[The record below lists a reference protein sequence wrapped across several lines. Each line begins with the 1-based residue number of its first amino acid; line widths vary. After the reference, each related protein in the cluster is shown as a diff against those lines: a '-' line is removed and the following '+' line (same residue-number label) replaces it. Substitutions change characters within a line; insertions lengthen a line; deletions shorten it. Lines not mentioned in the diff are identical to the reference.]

1 MIDLEKANSRM
12 SDQSTLEHLQTVA
25 ESLESGAT
33 MQIRYLLNGALPA
46 QDVARLLESSPPKER
61 KLLWELIDHDNQGDV
76 LQYVSEEISVQFMKD
91 MDTERLLAV
100 SEHFD
105 NDDLADILQ
114 QLPETLVKEVL
125 ASMTAQ
131 NRARMESLMSYSEDS
146 AGGLMN
152 TDTITIRPNITID
165 IVFRFL
171 RRHSELPEMTDN
183 LLVVSRSDR
192 FLGTLPLRKLLVADT
207 DTIVRDIMETD
218 CDVIYA
224 HQSAAEV
231 AQLFEKMDLVS
242 APVIDPET
250 KKLLG
255 RITIDDV
262 VDVIRDEAEHSM
274 LQMAGLD
281 DDEDTFAPIMQTTRR
296 RAVWLGINLIT
307 AFIASYVIG
316 LFQDTLDKV
325 VALAILMPIVASM
338 GGIAGSQVLTLV
350 IRGIALNQIGS
361 SNARWLL
368 NREVVVGLINGVLW
382 ASVIALLTT
391 VWFGDIKI
399 AYVIAGAIVIN
410 LLFAALTGTLLPIA
424 LKKLGIDP
432 ALAGSVILTTV
443 TDVIGFLS
451 FLGLATL
458 FLL

>member
-1 MIDLEKANSRM
+1 M
-12 SDQSTLEHLQTVA
+12 SKQNTLNHLQTVT
-25 ESLESGAT
+25 ESLESGET

-61 KLLWELIDHDNQGDV
+61 KLLWELVDAKNEGEV
-76 LQYVSEEISVQFMKD
+76 LQYLSEDIGIQFMKN
-91 MDTERLLAV
+91 MDTERLIAV
-100 SEHFD
+100 SEHFES
-105 NDDLADILQ
+105 DDLADLLQ
-114 QLPETLVKEVL
+114 HLPEKIVKEVL
-125 ASMTAQ
+125 ASMSIQDRT
-131 NRARMESLMSYSEDS
+131 RVEGLLSYSEDS

-152 TDTITIRPNITID
+152 TDTITIRPNITVD
-165 IVFRFL
+165 IAFRYL
-171 RRHSELPEMTDN
+171 RRHTSLPDMTDN

-192 FLGTLPLRKLLVADT
+192 LLGTLPLTKLLVSDLNA
-207 DTIVRDIMETD
+207 TIRDIMETEFT
-218 CDVIYA
+218 VIVA
-224 HQSAAEV
+224 ETPASEV

-242 APVIDPET
+242 APVIDSKT

-274 LQMAGLD
+274 LSMAGLD
-281 DDEDTFAPIMQTTRR
+281 DDEDTFSPIMKTTRR

-316 LFQDTLDKV
+316 LFQDTLDQV

-350 IRGIALNQIGS
+350 IRGIALNQIGAT
-361 SNARWLL
+361 NTRWLL
-368 NREVVVGLINGVLW
+368 NRELIVGLLNGLLW
-382 ASVIALLTT
+382 STVIAALTAL
-391 VWFGDIKI
+391 WFDNIKI
-399 AYVIAGAIVIN
+399 AYIIAGAIVIN
-410 LLFAALTGTLLPIA
+410 LLFAAVTGTLLPIL
-424 LKKLGIDP
+424 LKKIGIDP

-451 FLGLATL
+451 FLGLATI
-458 FLL
+458 FLI

>member
-1 MIDLEKANSRM
+1 
-12 SDQSTLEHLQTVA
+12 
-25 ESLESGAT
+25 

-76 LQYVSEEISVQFMKD
+76 LQYVSEDISIQFMKS

-131 NRARMESLMSYSEDS
+131 NRARMESLMSYPEDS

-171 RRHSELPEMTDN
+171 RRHTELPEMTDS
-183 LLVVSRSDR
+183 LLIVSRSDR
-192 FLGTLPLRKLLVADT
+192 FLGILPLRKLLVADT

-218 CDVIYA
+218 CDVIHA
-224 HQSAAEV
+224 EQTATEV

-242 APVIDPET
+242 APVIDPDS

-316 LFQDTLDKV
+316 LFQNTLDKV

-350 IRGIALNQIGS
+350 IRGIALNQIGA

-382 ASVIALLTT
+382 ATVIALLTV
-391 VWFGDIKI
+391 VWFGDMQI
-399 AYVIAGAIVIN
+399 AYVIAGAIIIN
-410 LLFAALTGTLLPIA
+410 LIFAALTGTLLPIA

-443 TDVIGFLS
+443 TDVVGFLS

>member
-1 MIDLEKANSRM
+1 MTVLEKANSPV
-12 SDQSTLEHLQTVA
+12 SDQTTLEHLQTVA
-25 ESLESGAT
+25 DSLESGAT

-61 KLLWELIDHDNQGDV
+61 KLLWELIDHDKQGDV
-76 LQYVSEEISVQFMKD
+76 LQYVSEEISIQFMKS
-91 MDTERLLAV
+91 MDTERLLAI
-100 SEHFD
+100 SESFD
-105 NDDLADILQ
+105 DDDLADILQ

-131 NRARMESLMSYSEDS
+131 NRMRMESLMSYPEDS

-171 RRHSELPEMTDN
+171 RRHTELPEMTDS

-192 FLGTLPLRKLLVADT
+192 FLGILPLRKLLVADT
-207 DTIVRDIMETD
+207 DTTVRDIMETD

-224 HQSAAEV
+224 EQTATEV

-242 APVIDPET
+242 APVIDPNS
-250 KKLLG
+250 KRLLG

-281 DDEDTFAPIMQTTRR
+281 DDEDTFAPVMQTTRR

-350 IRGIALNQIGS
+350 IRGIALNQIGA

-368 NREVVVGLINGVLW
+368 NREIIVGLINGVLW
-382 ASVIALLTT
+382 ATVIALLTV
-391 VWFGDIKI
+391 VWFGDMQI
-399 AYVIAGAIVIN
+399 AYVIAGAIIIN
-410 LLFAALTGTLLPIA
+410 LIFAALTGTLLPIA

-443 TDVIGFLS
+443 TDVVGFLS

>member
-1 MIDLEKANSRM
+1 MTE
-12 SDQSTLEHLQTVA
+12 QTTQEHLQTVN
-25 ESLESGAT
+25 ESLESGTT

-61 KLLWELIDHDNQGDV
+61 KLLWDLIDDKNEGDV
-76 LQYVSEEISVQFMKD
+76 LQYLSEDISAEFMKS
-91 MDTERLLAV
+91 MDTERLVAV
-100 SEHFD
+100 SEQFEH
-105 NDDLADILQ
+105 DDLTNILQ
-114 QLPETLVKEVL
+114 HLPETLAKEVL

-131 NRARMESLMSYSEDS
+131 NRARVETLLSYSEDS

-152 TDTITIRPNITID
+152 TDTITIRPNITVD

-171 RRHSELPEMTDN
+171 RRHQELPDMTDS
-183 LLVVSRSDR
+183 LLIVSRSDK
-192 FLGTLPLRKLLVADT
+192 FLGTLPLTKLLVADT
-207 DTIVRDIMETD
+207 SSTVREIMETD
-218 CDVIYA
+218 TTTITADT
-224 HQSAAEV
+224 SASEV
-231 AQLFEKMDLVS
+231 AQTFEKLDLVS

-274 LQMAGLD
+274 LSMAGLD
-281 DDEDTFAPIMQTTRR
+281 DDEDTFAPILKTTRR

-316 LFQDTLDKV
+316 LFQATLDQI

-361 SNARWLL
+361 TNTGWLL
-368 NREVVVGLINGVLW
+368 NREIVVGALNGVLW
-382 ASVIALLTT
+382 ATVIAAMTAL
-391 VWFGDIKI
+391 WFDNIKI
-399 AYVIAGAIVIN
+399 AYIIAAAIIIN
-410 LLFAALTGTLLPIA
+410 LLFAAITGTMLPVI
-424 LKKLGIDP
+424 LKKLGVDP

-443 TDVIGFLS
+443 TDVVGFLS

-458 FLL
+458 FLV

>member
-1 MIDLEKANSRM
+1 
-12 SDQSTLEHLQTVA
+12 
-25 ESLESGAT
+25 

-61 KLLWELIDHDNQGDV
+61 KLLWELIDHDKQGDV
-76 LQYVSEEISVQFMKD
+76 LQYVSEEISIQFMKS

-100 SEHFD
+100 SESFD
-105 NDDLADILQ
+105 DDDLADILQ

-131 NRARMESLMSYSEDS
+131 NRTRMESLMSYPEDS

-171 RRHSELPEMTDN
+171 RRHTELPEMTDS

-192 FLGTLPLRKLLVADT
+192 FLGILPLRKLLVADT
-207 DTIVRDIMETD
+207 DTTVRDIMETD

-224 HQSAAEV
+224 EQTATEV

-242 APVIDPET
+242 APVIDPNT

-281 DDEDTFAPIMQTTRR
+281 DDEDTFAPVMQTTRR

-350 IRGIALNQIGS
+350 IRGIALNQIGA

-368 NREVVVGLINGVLW
+368 NREVIVGLINGVLW
-382 ASVIALLTT
+382 ATVIAILT
-391 VWFGDIKI
+391 VLWFGDMQI
-399 AYVIAGAIVIN
+399 AYVIAGAIIIN
-410 LLFAALTGTLLPIA
+410 LIFAALTGTLLPIA

-443 TDVIGFLS
+443 TDVVGFLS

>member
-1 MIDLEKANSRM
+1 MSEKA
-12 SDQSTLEHLQTVA
+12 TLTNHLQTVT

-61 KLLWELIDHDNQGDV
+61 KLLWELIDSENQGEV
-76 LQYVSEEISVQFMKD
+76 LQYLSEDIGAQFMKN
-91 MDTERLLAV
+91 MNTERLIEL
-100 SEHFD
+100 SESFES
-105 NDDLADILQ
+105 DDLADLLQ
-114 QLPETLVKEVL
+114 HLPETIVKEVL
-125 ASMTAQ
+125 ASMTTQDRVRVEA
-131 NRARMESLMSYSEDS
+131 LLSYSEDS

-165 IVFRFL
+165 IVFRYL
-171 RRHSELPEMTDN
+171 RRHDILPDMTDN

-192 FLGTLPLRKLLVADT
+192 LLGTLPLTKLLVSDT
-207 DTIVRDIMETD
+207 SDIVRDIMETEYT
-218 CDVIYA
+218 VIEA
-224 HQSAAEV
+224 ETPASEV

-242 APVIDPET
+242 APVIDGKS

-274 LQMAGLD
+274 LSMAGLD
-281 DDEDTFAPIMQTTRR
+281 DDEDTFAPIMRTTRR
-296 RAVWLGINLIT
+296 RAVWLGVNLVT

-316 LFQDTLDKV
+316 LFQDTLDQV

-350 IRGIALNQIGS
+350 IRGIALDQIGTT
-361 SNARWLL
+361 NTRWLL
-368 NREVVVGLINGVLW
+368 NRELIVGLINGLLW
-382 ASVIALLTT
+382 ATIIAVLTAL
-391 VWFGDIKI
+391 WFDNMKI
-399 AYVIAGAIVIN
+399 AYIIAGAIIIN
-410 LLFAALTGTLLPIA
+410 LLFAAMTGTLLPIL
-424 LKKLGIDP
+424 LKKVGIDP

-443 TDVIGFLS
+443 TDVVGFLS
-451 FLGLATL
+451 FLGLATI
-458 FLL
+458 FLI

>member
-192 FLGTLPLRKLLVADT
+192 FLGILPLRKLLVADT

>member
-1 MIDLEKANSRM
+1 M
-12 SDQSTLEHLQTVA
+12 SEQNTLNHLQTVT

-61 KLLWELIDHDNQGDV
+61 KLLWELIEAKNEGEV
-76 LQYVSEEISVQFMKD
+76 LQYLSEDIGVQFMKN
-91 MDTERLLAV
+91 MDTERLIAV
-100 SEHFD
+100 SEHFES
-105 NDDLADILQ
+105 DDLADLLQ
-114 QLPETLVKEVL
+114 HLPEKVVKEVL
-125 ASMTAQ
+125 ASMSSQDRTRVEA
-131 NRARMESLMSYSEDS
+131 LLSYSEDS

-152 TDTITIRPNITID
+152 TDTITIRPNITVD
-165 IVFRFL
+165 LVFRYL
-171 RRHSELPEMTDN
+171 RRHSTLPDMTDN

-192 FLGTLPLRKLLVADT
+192 LLGTLPLTKLLVSDVSAT
-207 DTIVRDIMETD
+207 VRDIMETEFT
-218 CDVIYA
+218 VIDA
-224 HQSAAEV
+224 ETPASEV

-242 APVIDPET
+242 APVIDSKT

-274 LQMAGLD
+274 LSMAGLD
-281 DDEDTFAPIMQTTRR
+281 DDEDTFAPIMKTTKR

-307 AFIASYVIG
+307 AFTASYVIG
-316 LFQDTLDKV
+316 LFQETLDQV

-361 SNARWLL
+361 TNTRWLL
-368 NREVVVGLINGVLW
+368 NRELIVGLINGLLW
-382 ASVIALLTT
+382 ATVIAALTAL
-391 VWFGDIKI
+391 WFDNIKI
-399 AYVIAGAIVIN
+399 AYIIAGAIIIN
-410 LLFAALTGTLLPIA
+410 LLFAAATGTLLPIL
-424 LKKLGIDP
+424 LKKIGIDP

-443 TDVIGFLS
+443 TDVVGFLS
-451 FLGLATL
+451 FLGLATI
-458 FLL
+458 FLI

>member
-1 MIDLEKANSRM
+1 M
-12 SDQSTLEHLQTVA
+12 SEQTTLAHLQTVT

-61 KLLWELIDHDNQGDV
+61 KLLWDLIDSKNEGEV
-76 LQYVSEEISVQFMKD
+76 LQYLSEEIGVQFMLN
-91 MDTERLLAV
+91 MDTERLVAV
-100 SEHFD
+100 SEHFES
-105 NDDLADILQ
+105 DDLADLLQ
-114 QLPETLVKEVL
+114 HLPETVVKEVL
-125 ASMTAQ
+125 ASMSSQ
-131 NRARMESLMSYSEDS
+131 DRMRVEALLSYSEDS

-152 TDTITIRPNITID
+152 TDTITIRPNITLD
-165 IVFRFL
+165 IVFRYL
-171 RRHSELPEMTDN
+171 RRHKTLPDMTDS

-192 FLGTLPLRKLLVADT
+192 LLGTLPLTKLLVADVSCT
-207 DTIVRDIMETD
+207 VRDIMETD
-218 CDVIYA
+218 NTVIDA
-224 HQSAAEV
+224 NTPASEV

-242 APVIDPET
+242 APVIDSIT

-274 LQMAGLD
+274 LSMAGLD
-281 DDEDTFAPIMQTTRR
+281 DDEDTFAPILKTTRR

-316 LFQDTLDKV
+316 LFQHTLDQI

-350 IRGIALNQIGS
+350 IRGIALNQIGAT
-361 SNARWLL
+361 NTRWLL
-368 NREVVVGLINGVLW
+368 NRELIVGVLNGILW
-382 ASVIALLTT
+382 ATVIAALTAL
-391 VWFGDIKI
+391 WFDNIKI
-399 AYVIAGAIVIN
+399 AYIIASATIIN
-410 LLFAALTGTLLPIA
+410 LFFAALTGTLLPIF

-432 ALAGSVILTTV
+432 ALAASVILTTV
-443 TDVIGFLS
+443 TDVVGFLA
-451 FLGLATL
+451 FLGLATI
-458 FLL
+458 FLV

>member
-1 MIDLEKANSRM
+1 M

-171 RRHSELPEMTDN
+171 RRHAELPEMTDN

-192 FLGTLPLRKLLVADT
+192 FLGILPLRKLLVADT
-207 DTIVRDIMETD
+207 DTIVRDIMETE

-250 KKLLG
+250 KKLIG

>member
-1 MIDLEKANSRM
+1 M
-12 SDQSTLEHLQTVA
+12 SDQTTLEHLQTVA
-25 ESLESGAT
+25 DSLESGAT

-76 LQYVSEEISVQFMKD
+76 LQYVSEEISVQFMKS

-100 SEHFD
+100 SESFD

-131 NRARMESLMSYSEDS
+131 NRARMESLMSYPEDS

-171 RRHSELPEMTDN
+171 RRHTELPEMTDS

-192 FLGTLPLRKLLVADT
+192 FLGILPLRKLLVADT
-207 DTIVRDIMETD
+207 DTTVRDIMETD
-218 CDVIYA
+218 CDAIHA
-224 HQSAAEV
+224 EQTAAEV

-242 APVIDPET
+242 APVIDPDS

-281 DDEDTFAPIMQTTRR
+281 DDEDTFAPVMQTTRR

-316 LFQDTLDKV
+316 LFQNTLDKV

-350 IRGIALNQIGS
+350 IRGIALNQIGA

-382 ASVIALLTT
+382 ATVIALLTV
-391 VWFGDIKI
+391 VWFGDMQI

-443 TDVIGFLS
+443 TDVVGFLS

>member
-1 MIDLEKANSRM
+1 M

-146 AGGLMN
+146 AGSLMN

-192 FLGTLPLRKLLVADT
+192 FLGILPLRKLLVADT

>member
-1 MIDLEKANSRM
+1 M
-12 SDQSTLEHLQTVA
+12 SDQTTLEHLQTVA
-25 ESLESGAT
+25 DSLESGAT

-46 QDVARLLESSPPKER
+46 QDVARLLESSPPRER
-61 KLLWELIDHDNQGDV
+61 KLLWDLIDHNNQGDV
-76 LQYVSEEISVQFMKD
+76 LQYVSEEISVQFMKS
-91 MDTERLLAV
+91 MDRERLLAV

-171 RRHSELPEMTDN
+171 RRHNELPEMTDN

-192 FLGTLPLRKLLVADT
+192 FLGILPLRKLLVADT
-207 DTIVRDIMETD
+207 DTTVRDIMETD
-218 CDVIYA
+218 CDVIFA
-224 HQSAAEV
+224 HQTATEV
-231 AQLFEKMDLVS
+231 AELFEKMDLVS
-242 APVIDPET
+242 APVIDPDS

-274 LQMAGLD
+274 LSMAGLD

-368 NREVVVGLINGVLW
+368 NREVIVGLINGIVW
-382 ASVIALLTT
+382 ATVIAMLTV
-391 VWFGDIKI
+391 VWFDDIKI

-443 TDVIGFLS
+443 TDVVGFLS

-458 FLL
+458 FLI

>member
-1 MIDLEKANSRM
+1 M
-12 SDQSTLEHLQTVA
+12 SDQTTLEHLQTVA
-25 ESLESGAT
+25 DSLENGTT

-46 QDVARLLESSPPKER
+46 QDVARLLESSPPRER
-61 KLLWELIDHDNQGDV
+61 KLLWDLINHDNQGDV
-76 LQYVSEEISVQFMKD
+76 LQYVSEEISVQFMKS
-91 MDTERLLAV
+91 MDRERLLAV

-171 RRHSELPEMTDN
+171 RRHNELPEMTDN

-192 FLGTLPLRKLLVADT
+192 FLGILPLRKLLVADT
-207 DTIVRDIMETD
+207 DTTVRDIMETD
-218 CDVIYA
+218 CDVIFA
-224 HQSAAEV
+224 HQTATEV
-231 AQLFEKMDLVS
+231 AELFEKMDLVS
-242 APVIDPET
+242 APVIDPDS

-274 LQMAGLD
+274 LSMAGLD

-296 RAVWLGINLIT
+296 RAVWLGINLVT

-368 NREVVVGLINGVLW
+368 NREVIVGLINGIVW
-382 ASVIALLTT
+382 ATVIAMLTV
-391 VWFGDIKI
+391 VWFDDIRI

-443 TDVIGFLS
+443 TDVVGFLS

-458 FLL
+458 FLI

>member
-1 MIDLEKANSRM
+1 MSEKA
-12 SDQSTLEHLQTVA
+12 TLTNHLQTVT

-61 KLLWELIDHDNQGDV
+61 KLLWELIDSENQGEV
-76 LQYVSEEISVQFMKD
+76 LQYLSEDIGAQFMKN
-91 MDTERLLAV
+91 MDTERLIEL
-100 SEHFD
+100 SENFES
-105 NDDLADILQ
+105 DDLADLLQ
-114 QLPETLVKEVL
+114 HLPETVVKEVL
-125 ASMTAQ
+125 ASMTTQ
-131 NRARMESLMSYSEDS
+131 DRMRVEALLSYSEDS

-165 IVFRFL
+165 IVFRYL
-171 RRHSELPEMTDN
+171 RRHDILPDMTDN

-192 FLGTLPLRKLLVADT
+192 LLGTLPLTKLLVSDT
-207 DTIVRDIMETD
+207 SDIVRDIMETEFT
-218 CDVIYA
+218 VIEA
-224 HQSAAEV
+224 ETPASEV

-242 APVIDPET
+242 APVIDGKS

-274 LQMAGLD
+274 LSMAGLD
-281 DDEDTFAPIMQTTRR
+281 DDEDTFAPIMKTTRR
-296 RAVWLGINLIT
+296 RAVWLGVNLVT

-316 LFQDTLDKV
+316 LFQDTLDQV

-350 IRGIALNQIGS
+350 IRGIALDQIGTT
-361 SNARWLL
+361 NTRWLL
-368 NREVVVGLINGVLW
+368 NRELIVGLINGLLW
-382 ASVIALLTT
+382 ATIIAALTAL
-391 VWFGDIKI
+391 WFDNMKI
-399 AYVIAGAIVIN
+399 AYIIAGAIIIN
-410 LLFAALTGTLLPIA
+410 LLFAATTGTLLPIL
-424 LKKLGIDP
+424 LKKVGIDP

-443 TDVIGFLS
+443 TDVVGFLS
-451 FLGLATL
+451 FLGLATI
-458 FLL
+458 FLI

>member
-1 MIDLEKANSRM
+1 M
-12 SDQSTLEHLQTVA
+12 SDQTTLEHLQTVA
-25 ESLESGAT
+25 DSLESGAT

-46 QDVARLLESSPPKER
+46 QDVARLLESSPPRER
-61 KLLWELIDHDNQGDV
+61 KLLWDLIDHNNQGDV
-76 LQYVSEEISVQFMKD
+76 LQYVSEEISVQFMKS
-91 MDTERLLAV
+91 MDRERLLAV

-171 RRHSELPEMTDN
+171 RRHNELPEMTDN

-192 FLGTLPLRKLLVADT
+192 FLGILPLRKLLVADT
-207 DTIVRDIMETD
+207 DTTVRDIMETD
-218 CDVIYA
+218 CDVIFA
-224 HQSAAEV
+224 HQTATEV
-231 AQLFEKMDLVS
+231 AELFEKMDLVS
-242 APVIDPET
+242 APVIDPNS

-274 LQMAGLD
+274 LSMAGLD

-368 NREVVVGLINGVLW
+368 NREVIVGLINGIVW
-382 ASVIALLTT
+382 ATVIAMLTV
-391 VWFGDIKI
+391 VWFDDIKI

-443 TDVIGFLS
+443 TDVVGFLS

-458 FLL
+458 FLI

>member
-1 MIDLEKANSRM
+1 MSEKT
-12 SDQSTLEHLQTVA
+12 TLNHLQTVT

-33 MQIRYLLNGALPA
+33 MQIRYLLNGALPV

-61 KLLWELIDHDNQGDV
+61 KLLWELIEAENEGEV
-76 LQYVSEEISVQFMKD
+76 LQYLSEDIGVQFMKN
-91 MDTERLLAV
+91 MDTERLIAV
-100 SEHFD
+100 SEHFES
-105 NDDLADILQ
+105 DDLADLLQ
-114 QLPETLVKEVL
+114 HLPEKVVTEVL
-125 ASMTAQ
+125 SSMTTQ
-131 NRARMESLMSYSEDS
+131 DRARVEALLSYSEDS

-152 TDTITIRPNITID
+152 TDTITIRPNLTLD
-165 IVFRFL
+165 IVFRYL
-171 RRHSELPEMTDN
+171 RRHSSLPDMTDN

-192 FLGTLPLRKLLVADT
+192 LLGTLPLTKLLVSDIRAT
-207 DTIVRDIMETD
+207 VRDVMETEYT
-218 CDVIYA
+218 VIKA
-224 HQSAAEV
+224 ETPASEV

-242 APVIDPET
+242 APVIDGTT

-274 LQMAGLD
+274 LSMAGLD
-281 DDEDTFAPIMQTTRR
+281 DDEDTFAPIMKTTKR

-316 LFQDTLDKV
+316 LFQNTLDQV

-361 SNARWLL
+361 TNTRWLL
-368 NREVVVGLINGVLW
+368 NRELIVGLINGLLW
-382 ASVIALLTT
+382 ATVIAALTAL
-391 VWFGDIKI
+391 WFDNIKI
-399 AYVIAGAIVIN
+399 AYIIAGATIIN
-410 LLFAALTGTLLPIA
+410 LLFAAATGTLLPIL
-424 LKKLGIDP
+424 LKKIGIDP

-443 TDVIGFLS
+443 TDVVGFLS
-451 FLGLATL
+451 FLGLATI
-458 FLL
+458 FLI